1 MIFID
6 YDPVG
11 KTLNEVLNDGN
22 SVFIYGISVF
32 ALQNDS
38 DTTGMIEAQEFSL
51 RKILRDHPE
60 LRTARVVSHNDF
72 FGESVFRVRKENC
85 IESETN

>member
-1 MIFID
+1 MYFIG

-11 KTLNEVLNDGN
+11 HTLQEVLEDGN
-22 SVFIYGISVF
+22 SIFHTGVAVH
-32 ALQNDS
+32 ALSFEGDELG
-38 DTTGMIEAQEFSL
+38 DPVAEDYSL

-72 FGESVFRVRKENC
+72 FGESVFRVRKEN
-85 IESETN
+85 